1 MKIITDYFATDRS
14 PLLPVSLKLQLDT
27 LEEQVLNSNQP
38 VVHKLK
44 LIKSDYP
51 GFPEPACTLAR
62 VYHYQGKSRQA
73 LDLLLPLNESY
84 PRDPIVLT
92 SLGEILLEL
101 EEFDMME
108 VLADFSLPFEQQF
121 PHRLSAALEEW
132 LPYEQLV
139 AEWLFVNG
147 EFQLGYDRFQ
157 KIIQVLETM
166 PKEFQEYEELIELL
180 DDYLE
185 PEEYNAASHEMLH
198 LLYKKLAGTQ
208 YYKLPSFRHPEL
220 SILQR
225 ELFREDIPALMQLLE
240 LPRESLV
247 PDLRS
252 AIREIYFNDFY
263 YREFIPES
271 IQPDLALAGFLLLA
285 ELEQEGDIEEWLSF
299 LRKPADL
306 IEFWMG
312 DFLLEMAYLVS
323 WKLGRKE
330 LSIMENALKEN
341 YAHEW
346 SAISLAEGL
355 ILTSTHEPD
364 KKPEILNIFERTI
377 RFILDS
383 KPQRGTENL
392 LPNLL
397 EYGLAMDR
405 ERFTPLMMEA
415 YNRKRIVTAIYAKTP
430 EEMLQESTY
439 WSDKPEQNIEYK
451 RSLLSLEELLQWW
464 LNLRTEN
471 IS

>member
-1 MKIITDYFATDRS
+1 MKIIFDYFATDRS
-14 PLLPVSLKLQLDT
+14 TQLPVSLKLELDT
-27 LEEQVLNSNQP
+27 LEEQVLTSNQP

-44 LIKSDYP
+44 SLRSDYP
-51 GFPEPACTLAR
+51 DFPEPACTLAR

-73 LDLLLPLNESY
+73 LDLLLPLNEYY

-121 PHRLSAALEEW
+121 PHRLSVALEEW

-147 EFQLGYDRFQ
+147 EFHLGYDRFR

-166 PKEFQEYEELIELL
+166 PKEFQEFEELIELI

-185 PEEYNAASHEMLH
+185 PEEYDAATHEMLQ
-198 LLYKKLAGTQ
+198 LLYKKVAGHQ
-208 YYKLPSFRHPEL
+208 YYKQPSFRHPEL

-225 ELFREDIPALMQLLE
+225 ELFPEDIPALMQLLQ
-240 LPRESLV
+240 LPRESLL

-252 AIREIYFNDFY
+252 AIRDIYINDFY
-263 YREFIPES
+263 YREFTPES

-285 ELEQEGDIEEWLSF
+285 ELEQPGDIEEWISF

-312 DFLLEMAYLVS
+312 DFLLEMGHRIS
-323 WKLGRKE
+323 WKLGRKD
-330 LSIMENALKEN
+330 LRIMENALKEN
-341 YAHEW
+341 FDHQW
-346 SAISLAEGL
+346 SAISIAEGL

-364 KKPEILNIFERTI
+364 KRPEILNIFERTI
-377 RFILDS
+377 LFILDS
-383 KPQRGTENL
+383 MPQRGTENL

-415 YNRKRIVTAIYAKTP
+415 YNRMRIVTTIYAKTP
-430 EEMLQESTY
+430 EEMLEESTY
-439 WSDKPEQNIEYK
+439 WKDQPDLNIEYK
-451 RSLLSLEELLQWW
+451 RSLLSLEQLLTWW
-464 LNLRTEN
+464 LNLRTED